1 MGLKLDIKSAFLE
14 SMSYEDMPTTT
25 DDDVD
30 ARNAMND
37 VADKLADN
45 LRDSII
51 DFLTK
56 QTFTITEMKAS
67 LEIEE
72 FKTTIP
78 FTGDV
83 LPGVVVT
90 ATGGPVVSGKSGVLI
105 PKLNIKKYGG
115 TGGGLVSNGH
125 AYIGPNPVRGGETN
139 ERKTKVK
146 LLKKNIVHK

>member
-1 MGLKLDIKSAFLE
+1 MGLKLDIKNAFLE
-14 SMSYEDMPTTT
+14 SMSHSDMPTAT

-30 ARNAMND
+30 ARNAMDNI
-37 VADKLADN
+37 ADKLADN

-72 FKTTIP
+72 FKTAIP

-83 LPGVVVT
+83 LPGIVT
-90 ATGGPVVSGKSGVLI
+90 TFSGGPVVSGKGGALI

-115 TGGGLVSNGH
+115 TGGSLRSMGH
-125 AYIGPNPVRGGETN
+125 AYIGPNPVRGGKTN
-139 ERKTKVK
+139 ERNTKVK